1 MTILDKEVVISVNK
15 LSKVYKL
22 YNNPKDRLKEALSLT
37 RKKYHQEFHALN
49 DISFNIKKGE
59 TVGII
64 GKNGSGKS
72 TLLKILTGV
81 LSSTEGEV
89 TVNGKIA
96 ALLELGAGFNPE
108 YTGMENIYLQGTILG
123 FSREQMEKK
132 IDAILA
138 FAEIG
143 EYIQQPVRTYSSGM
157 FARLAFAV
165 AINVEPEILIVDEA
179 LAVGDV
185 RFQAKCFK
193 KFEELKDQGVT
204 ILFVTHD
211 VFSVRNM
218 CDRAIWINQGVLL
231 LEGDTSLVT
240 AKYME
245 YMNSETLSL
254 DTVLEEDEIGGEVSL
269 SERITEFNYIN
280 RWGKE
285 QGIIKYV
292 ELYNSKGK
300 RVDVFETGERI
311 KIVLGFEVNSN
322 IDMETLSAA
331 FSIKNK
337 LGLDLIVSTTK
348 DFESMK
354 FKPNH
359 NFYEVSFD
367 FQLALNA
374 EEYVLNLAIEDR
386 RNNSPE
392 YYDYIE
398 GAAYFRVVS
407 DNYLFGIFVPEISQ
421 EIIGK

>member
-1 MTILDKEVVISVNK
+1 MTILEKDLVISVDK

-22 YNNPKDRLKEALSLT
+22 YNNPKDRLKESFSLS
-37 RKKYHQEFHALN
+37 RKRYHNEFHALK
-49 DISFNIKKGE
+49 DISFKVSRGE
-59 TVGII
+59 TIGVI

-81 LSSTEGEV
+81 LSPTEGKV
-89 TVNGKIA
+89 VVNGKIA

-108 YTGMENIYLQGTILG
+108 YTGMENIFLQGTILG
-123 FSREQMEKK
+123 FTKEQMESKV
-132 IDAILA
+132 AQILQ

-143 EYIQQPVRTYSSGM
+143 EYIHQPVRTYSSGM

-193 KFEELKDQGVT
+193 KFEDLKEQGVT

-218 CDRAIWINQGVLL
+218 CDRAIWINQGKLV

-254 DTVLEEDEIGGEVSL
+254 ENVLNEDEIGEEL
-269 SERITEFNYIN
+269 SINSKITEFNYIN
-280 RWGKE
+280 RWGNE
-285 QGIIKYV
+285 PGIIKYV
-292 ELYNSKGK
+292 ELFNSKGK
-300 RVDVFETGERI
+300 KVDVFETGERI
-311 KIVLGFEVNSN
+311 KVIMGFAIKES
-322 IDMETLSAA
+322 IDIENLSAA

-337 LGLDLIVSTTK
+337 LGLDLIVSTTNDYK
-348 DFESMK
+348 GHK
-354 FKPNH
+354 FNSKH
-359 NFYEVSFD
+359 EFYEVIFE
-367 FQLALNA
+367 FQLSLNA

-386 RNNSPE
+386 KNTSPE

-407 DNYLFGIFVPEISQ
+407 KNYLFGIFVPEITQ
-421 EIIGK
+421 EVVGK

>member
-1 MTILDKEVVISVNK
+1 MSNIEKDIVISVEN
-15 LSKVYKL
+15 LTKVYKL

-37 RKKYHQEFHALN
+37 RKKYHQDFHALN
-49 DISFNIKKGE
+49 DITFKIKKGE
-59 TVGII
+59 TIGVI

-81 LSSTEGEV
+81 LSPSQGNVFV
-89 TVNGKIA
+89 TGKIA

-132 IDAILA
+132 VSLILE

-143 EYIQQPVRTYSSGM
+143 EYIYQPVRTYSSGM

-193 KFEELKDQGVT
+193 KFEELKEQGIT

-218 CDRAIWINQGVLL
+218 CDRAIWINQGILL

-245 YMNSETLSL
+245 YMNSEGLSL
-254 DTVLEEDEIGGEVSL
+254 DNIIEESEIGNEVNIK
-269 SERITEFNYIN
+269 EKVTEFNFIN

-292 ELYNSKGK
+292 EMYNSKGK
-300 RVDVFETGERI
+300 KIDVFETGERM
-311 KIVLGFEVNSN
+311 KIVVGFSVNEN
-322 IDMETLSAA
+322 MNPKNLSVA

-348 DFESMK
+348 DYK
-354 FKPNH
+354 
-359 NFYEVSFD
+359 
-367 FQLALNA
+367 
-374 EEYVLNLAIEDR
+374 
-386 RNNSPE
+386 
-392 YYDYIE
+392 DYQFI
-398 GAAYFRVVS
+398 
-407 DNYLFGIFVPEISQ
+407 Q
-421 EIIGK
+421 

>member
-1 MTILDKEVVISVNK
+1 MTILDADVVISVNN

-22 YNNPKDRLKEALSLT
+22 YNNPKDRLKESLSLS
-37 RKKYHQEFHALN
+37 RKKYHKEFHALDN
-49 DISFNIKKGE
+49 ISFKVKRGE
-59 TVGII
+59 TIGII

-81 LSSTEGEV
+81 LSPSDGDV
-89 TVNGKIA
+89 FVKGKIA

-108 YTGMENIYLQGTILG
+108 YSGMENIFLQGTILG
-123 FSREQMEKK
+123 FTKEQMRSKVEL
-132 IDAILA
+132 ILQ

-143 EYIQQPVRTYSSGM
+143 EYIHQPVRTYSSGM

-185 RFQAKCFK
+185 RFQTKCFK
-193 KFEELKDQGVT
+193 KFEDLKEQGVT

-218 CDRAIWINQGVLL
+218 CDRAVWINKGELL

-254 DTVLEEDEIGGEVSL
+254 ENVLHCDEIGSEVSIKNK
-269 SERITEFNYIN
+269 STEFNFIN
-280 RWGKE
+280 RWGKD
-285 QGIIKYV
+285 QGAIKYV
-292 ELYNSKGK
+292 ELINSKGK
-300 RVDVFETGERI
+300 NVDVFETGERV
-311 KIVLGFEVNSN
+311 KIIMGFAISENMN
-322 IDMETLSAA
+322 MKNLSVA

-337 LGLDLIVSTTK
+337 LGLDLIVSTTNDYK
-348 DFESMK
+348 YGNFVSK
-354 FKPNH
+354 H
-359 NFYEVSFD
+359 NFYEVSFE
-367 FQLALNA
+367 FYLPLNA

-386 RNNSPE
+386 QNISPE

-407 DNYLFGIFVPEISQ
+407 ENYLFGIFIPEITQ

>member
-1 MTILDKEVVISVNK
+1 MSNIEKDIVISVEN
-15 LSKVYKL
+15 LTKVYKL

-37 RKKYHQEFHALN
+37 RKKYHQDFHALN
-49 DISFNIKKGE
+49 DITFKIKKGE
-59 TVGII
+59 TIGVI

-81 LSSTEGEV
+81 LSPSQGNVFV
-89 TVNGKIA
+89 TGKIA

-132 IDAILA
+132 VSLILE

-143 EYIQQPVRTYSSGM
+143 EYIYQPVRTYSSGM

-193 KFEELKDQGVT
+193 KFEELKEQGIT

-218 CDRAIWINQGVLL
+218 CDRAIWINQGILL

-245 YMNSETLSL
+245 YMNSEGLSL
-254 DTVLEEDEIGGEVSL
+254 DNIIEESEIGNEVNIK
-269 SERITEFNYIN
+269 EKVTEFNFIN

-292 ELYNSKGK
+292 EMYNSKGK
-300 RVDVFETGERI
+300 KIDVFETGERM
-311 KIVLGFEVNSN
+311 KIVVGFSVNEN
-322 IDMETLSAA
+322 MNPKNLSVA

-348 DFESMK
+348 DYKDYQFSTK
-354 FKPNH
+354 H
-359 NFYEVSFD
+359 NFYEVTFD
-367 FQLALNA
+367 FGVPLNA

-386 RNNSPE
+386 QNTAPE

-407 DNYLFGIFVPEISQ
+407 ENYLFGIFVPEITQ

>member
-1 MTILDKEVVISVNK
+1 MTILDEDVVISVNN

-22 YNNPKDRLKEALSLT
+22 YNDPKDRLKESLSLS
-37 RKKYHQEFHALN
+37 RKKYHKEFHALN
-49 DISFNIKKGE
+49 NISFKVKRGE
-59 TVGII
+59 TIGII

-81 LSSTEGEV
+81 LSPSEGEV
-89 TVNGKIA
+89 FVKGKIA

-108 YTGMENIYLQGTILG
+108 YTGMENIFLQGTIIG
-123 FSREQMEKK
+123 FTKEQMRSKVES
-132 IDAILA
+132 ILQ

-143 EYIQQPVRTYSSGM
+143 DYINQPVRTYSSGM

-193 KFEELKDQGVT
+193 KFEDLKEQGIT

-218 CDRAIWINQGVLL
+218 CDRAVWINQGELL

-254 DTVLEEDEIGGEVSL
+254 ENVLDIDEIGSEVSI
-269 SERITEFNYIN
+269 ENKITNFNFIN
-280 RWGKE
+280 RWGKD
-285 QGIIKYV
+285 QGAIKYV
-292 ELYNSKGK
+292 ELINSKGK
-300 RVDVFETGERI
+300 NVDVFETGERI
-311 KIVLGFEVNSN
+311 KIIMGFAISEKMNKKN
-322 IDMETLSAA
+322 LSVA

-337 LGLDLIVSTTK
+337 LGLDLIVSTTNDFK
-348 DFESMK
+348 DDNFVS
-354 FKPNH
+354 NH
-359 NFYEVSFD
+359 NFYEVSFE
-367 FQLALNA
+367 FYLPLNT

-386 RNNSPE
+386 QNTSPE

-407 DNYLFGIFVPEISQ
+407 ENYLFGIFIPEITQ

>member
-1 MTILDKEVVISVNK
+1 MTILDKNVVISVNK
-15 LSKVYKL
+15 LKKVYKL
-22 YNNPKDRLKEALSLT
+22 YNNPKDRLKESLSLT
-37 RKKYHQEFHALN
+37 RKKYHKEFHALN
-49 DISFNIKKGE
+49 NISFEIKRGE
-59 TVGII
+59 TIGVI

-81 LSSTEGEV
+81 LSPTEGEV
-89 TVNGKIA
+89 IVNGKIA
-96 ALLELGAGFNPE
+96 ALLELGAGFNPD

-123 FSREQMEKK
+123 FSREQMAKK
-132 IDAILA
+132 IQDILI

-143 EYIQQPVRTYSSGM
+143 DYIQQPVRTYSSGM

-193 KFEELKDQGVT
+193 KFEDLKSQGVT

-231 LEGDTSLVT
+231 LEGNTSLVT

-245 YMNSETLSL
+245 YMNGETLSL
-254 DTVLEEDEIGGEVSL
+254 DTVLEKDDISEEVSP
-269 SERITEFNYIN
+269 SNRITEFNYIN

-285 QGIIKYV
+285 QGTIKYV
-292 ELYNSKGK
+292 EIYNSKGK
-300 RVDVFETGERI
+300 HVDVFETGERI
-311 KIVLGFEVNSN
+311 KIVLGFEVSTNMN
-322 IDMETLSAA
+322 LETLSAA

-348 DFESMK
+348 DYESMK
-354 FKPNH
+354 FKRNH

-386 RNNSPE
+386 QNNSPE

-407 DNYLFGIFVPEISQ
+407 ENYLFGIFVPEIVQ

>member
-1 MTILDKEVVISVNK
+1 MTNINKDVVISVNN

-22 YNNPKDRLKEALSLT
+22 YNTPKERLKEALSLT
-37 RKKYHQEFHALN
+37 RKVYHRDFHALKKV
-49 DISFNIKKGE
+49 SFEIKRGE
-59 TVGII
+59 TIGII

-81 LSSTEGEV
+81 LSPTDGEV
-89 TVNGKIA
+89 FVKGKIA

-108 YTGMENIYLQGTILG
+108 YTGMENIFLQGTILG
-123 FSREQMEKK
+123 FTKEQMENKV
-132 IDAILA
+132 DAILD

-143 EYIQQPVRTYSSGM
+143 DYIHQPVRTYSSGM

-185 RFQAKCFK
+185 RFQTKCFK
-193 KFEELKDQGVT
+193 KFDDLKELGVT

-218 CDRAIWINQGVLL
+218 CDRAIWINQGELL
-231 LEGDTSLVT
+231 IEGDTSLVT

-245 YMNSETLSL
+245 YMNGETLSL
-254 DTVLEEDEIGGEVSL
+254 ENVFDDLDLDEKVAIDNKV
-269 SERITEFNYIN
+269 TEFNFIN

-285 QGIIKYV
+285 HGIIKYL
-292 ELYNSKGK
+292 EMYNSKGK
-300 RVDVFETGERI
+300 KTEVFETGEKI
-311 KIVLGFEVNSN
+311 KIVVGFSITNN
-322 IDMETLSAA
+322 INLDYLSAA

-348 DFESMK
+348 DFKGTK
-354 FKPNH
+354 FKPGH
-359 NFYEVSFD
+359 DFYEVIFE
-367 FQLALNA
+367 FLLPLNA
-374 EEYVLNLAIEDR
+374 EEYILNLAIEDR
-386 RNNSPE
+386 KNTSPE

-398 GAAYFRVVS
+398 GAAYFRVIS
-407 DNYLFGIFVPEISQ
+407 KDYLFGIFVPEIDKM
-421 EIIGK
+421 IIGK

>member
-1 MTILDKEVVISVNK
+1 MTTLDQDIVIAVKNLKK
-15 LSKVYKL
+15 LYKL
-22 YNNPKDRLKEALSLT
+22 YNNPKDRLKESLSLV
-37 RKKYHQEFHALN
+37 RKKYHQEFYALN
-49 DISFNIKKGE
+49 DISFEIKKGE
-59 TVGII
+59 TIGVI

-81 LSSTEGEV
+81 LSPTEGEV
-89 TVNGKIA
+89 IVNGKIA

-108 YTGMENIYLQGTILG
+108 YSGMENIFLQGTILG
-123 FSREQMEKK
+123 FSKEKMEEKVP
-132 IDAILA
+132 AILE

-143 EYIQQPVRTYSSGM
+143 EYIFQPVRTYSSGM

-193 KFEELKDQGVT
+193 KFEDLKDQGIT

-218 CDRAIWINQGVLL
+218 CDRAIWINQGELL

-254 DTVLEEDEIGGEVSL
+254 NTVLDDEEIGTTIT
-269 SERITEFNYIN
+269 SENRNTEFNFIN

-285 QGIIKYV
+285 QGIIKYL

-300 RVDVFETGERI
+300 RTDVFETGENI
-311 KIVLGFEVNSN
+311 KIIIGFEVKP
-322 IDMETLSAA
+322 DMNLEALSAA

-337 LGLDLIVSTTK
+337 LGLDLIVSTTR
-348 DFESMK
+348 DYESMK

-359 NFYEVSFD
+359 DFYEVIFN
-367 FQLALNA
+367 LPIALNA
-374 EEYVLNLAIEDR
+374 EEYVLNLAIENR
-386 RNNSPE
+386 QNVSPE

-398 GAAYFRVVS
+398 GAAYLRVVS
-407 DNYLFGIFVPEISQ
+407 EKYLFGIFVPQVTQ

>member
-1 MTILDKEVVISVNK
+1 MTISDKDVVISVNK

-22 YNNPKDRLKEALSLT
+22 YNNPKDRLKESLSLS
-37 RKKYHQEFHALN
+37 RKKYHKEFHALN

-123 FSREQMEKK
+123 FSREQMNKK

-185 RFQAKCFK
+185 RFQSKCFK
-193 KFEELKDQGVT
+193 KFDDLKEQGVT

-218 CDRAIWINQGVLL
+218 CDRAIWINQGLLL

-254 DTVLEEDEIGGEVSL
+254 DTVLEEDEIGSEVSL
-269 SERITEFNYIN
+269 RERITEFNYIN

-367 FQLALNA
+367 FQLSLNA

-386 RNNSPE
+386 QNNSPE

-407 DNYLFGIFVPEISQ
+407 DYYLFGIFVPEISQ